1 MSGGTSTLWRTSLC
15 CVALA
20 LTVFS
25 TGCAIQNADAD
36 DADEDTVE
44 TQAGVTVAILQ
55 HKGGLQAPKDPL
67 GGHKLTKGSA
77 QTKSPAAKLDEV
89 SEPEPEPWQPGA
101 RGGEDDPDD
110 VRLSTTPD
118 RSDDHK

>member
-15 CVALA
+15 GVALA

-25 TGCAIQNADAD
+25 TGCAIQNA